1 MEFEAVLAGSSA
13 VSEPRLRGQMGRT
26 VYIVARDHPELY
38 AYLRDRF
45 TCDGAAEVILDRR
58 VAERRRQDV
67 PFDPDRRRADRR
79 SRPDVEREL
88 ENRSHAIIT
97 VPDPPV
103 D

>member
-1 MEFEAVLAGSSA
+1 
-13 VSEPRLRGQMGRT
+13 MGRT

-45 TCDGAAEVILDRR
+45 ACDGDVEVILDRR
-58 VAERRRQDV
+58 VAERRR
-67 PFDPDRRRADRR
+67 DRRRADRR
-79 SRPDVEREL
+79 SRPEVEIEL
-88 ENRSHAIIT
+88 DKRSHAIIT